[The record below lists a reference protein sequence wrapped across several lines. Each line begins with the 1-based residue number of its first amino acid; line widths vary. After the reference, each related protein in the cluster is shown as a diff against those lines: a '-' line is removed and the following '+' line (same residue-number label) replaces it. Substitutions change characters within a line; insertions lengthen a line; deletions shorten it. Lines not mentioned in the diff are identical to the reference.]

1 MIPVNFHTGKA
12 FSFIKFKTGWTWT
25 VPHLPHKVDMII
37 RSSTDQ
43 VMTQTF
49 NKRKF
54 SSSWSIFTFNFP
66 IFLYLYPFTYLHLY
80 IYIYRFFFVGI
91 FGSTPHPV
99 SVEQNNL
106 PSSYG
111 PRPMISSNFH
121 CYRVGGLPTIPIP
134 SMYAIFT
141 YIWLIFMV
149 FYGKCR

>member
-80 IYIYRFFFVGI
+80 IYIQVLLCWYFWVH
-91 FGSTPHPV
+91 TPPCISWAKQSSFKLWSV
-99 SVEQNNL
+99 SNDILQFPLLQGGGVTH
-106 PSSYG
+106 YTHT
-111 PRPMISSNFH
+111 IH
-121 CYRVGGLPTIPIP
+121 VCYIYLHLVD
-134 SMYAIFT
+134 
-141 YIWLIFMV
+141 
-149 FYGKCR
+149 FYGILW